1 MPEMQL
7 PKWGDLNIN
16 ERHKLLGELID
27 AMIYSGEAVQLLKVT
42 VEQFR
47 LMGYVRSIILPQ
59 DDPEDWGNVN
69 DEVDDVCPECDGKGC
84 EECTIILN
92 NEL

>member
-1 MPEMQL
+1 MSEMQL

-27 AMIYSGEAVQLLKVT
+27 AMIYSGEAVQHLQST

-47 LMGYVRSIILPQ
+47 AMGLIKSIILP
-59 DDPEDWGNVN
+59 EI
-69 DEVDDVCPECDGKGC
+69 VD
-84 EECTIILN
+84 
-92 NEL
+92 NEA

>member
-1 MPEMQL
+1 MPMLQIFIHYHFKKTITMSEMQL

-27 AMIYSGEAVQLLKVT
+27 AMIYHGEAVQHLQLI
-42 VEQFR
+42 VEKFKM
-47 LMGYVRSIILPQ
+47 LGYVKSIILP
-59 DDPEDWGNVN
+59 E
-69 DEVDDVCPECDGKGC
+69 
-84 EECTIILN
+84 N

>member
-1 MPEMQL
+1 MPTLQTQIYFNFKKTITMSEMQL

-27 AMIYSGEAVQLLKVT
+27 AMIYHGEAVQHLQLI
-42 VEQFR
+42 VEKFKM
-47 LMGYVRSIILPQ
+47 LGYVKSIILP
-59 DDPEDWGNVN
+59 E
-69 DEVDDVCPECDGKGC
+69 
-84 EECTIILN
+84 N

>member
-1 MPEMQL
+1 MQITLYNHNKKTITMSEMPL
-7 PKWGDLNIN
+7 PKWGDLNTV

-27 AMIYSGEAVQLLKVT
+27 SMIYSGEAVEHLKAT

-47 LMGYVRSIILPQ
+47 LMGYIKSIILP
-59 DDPEDWGNVN
+59 E
-69 DEVDDVCPECDGKGC
+69 
-84 EECTIILN
+84 T

>member
-1 MPEMQL
+1 MSEMQL

-27 AMIYSGEAVQLLKVT
+27 AMIYSGEAVQHLQST

-47 LMGYVRSIILPQ
+47 AMGLIKSIILP
-59 DDPEDWGNVN
+59 EIV
-69 DEVDDVCPECDGKGC
+69 
-84 EECTIILN
+84 
-92 NEL
+92 

>member
-1 MPEMQL
+1 MPMLQITLYNHFKKTITMSEMQL

-27 AMIYSGEAVQLLKVT
+27 AMIYHGEAVEHLQAT

-47 LMGYVRSIILPQ
+47 MLGYVKSIILPENQ
-59 DDPEDWGNVN
+59 
-69 DEVDDVCPECDGKGC
+69 
-84 EECTIILN
+84 
-92 NEL
+92 ELCNQQ

>member
-1 MPEMQL
+1 MPMLQIFIHYHFKKTITMSEMQL

-27 AMIYSGEAVQLLKVT
+27 AMIYHGEAVEHLQAT

-47 LMGYVRSIILPQ
+47 MLGYVRSIILPENQ
-59 DDPEDWGNVN
+59 
-69 DEVDDVCPECDGKGC
+69 
-84 EECTIILN
+84 
-92 NEL
+92 ELCNQQ

>member
-1 MPEMQL
+1 MSEMQL

-27 AMIYSGEAVQLLKVT
+27 AMIYSGEAVQHLKVT

-47 LMGYVRSIILPQ
+47 LMGYVRSVILPQ
-59 DDPEDWGNVN
+59 NEPDQT
-69 DEVDDVCPECDGKGC
+69 CPECCGKGC

>member
-1 MPEMQL
+1 MSEMQL

-27 AMIYSGEAVQLLKVT
+27 AMIYHAEAVQHLQLI
-42 VEQFR
+42 VEKFKM
-47 LMGYVRSIILPQ
+47 LGYVKSIILP
-59 DDPEDWGNVN
+59 E
-69 DEVDDVCPECDGKGC
+69 
-84 EECTIILN
+84 N

>member
-1 MPEMQL
+1 MSEMQL

-27 AMIYSGEAVQLLKVT
+27 AMIYSGEAVIHLQST

-47 LMGYVRSIILPQ
+47 AMGLIKSIILPEN
-59 DDPEDWGNVN
+59 DP
-69 DEVDDVCPECDGKGC
+69 
-84 EECTIILN
+84 
-92 NEL
+92 NEA